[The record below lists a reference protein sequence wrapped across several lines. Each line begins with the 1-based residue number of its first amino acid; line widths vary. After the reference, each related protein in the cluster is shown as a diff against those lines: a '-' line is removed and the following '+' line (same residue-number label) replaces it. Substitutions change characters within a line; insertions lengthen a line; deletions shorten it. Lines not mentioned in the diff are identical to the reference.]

1 MQLGLKASI
10 VLSLLFLS
18 GCVVD
23 DATRANHQY
32 EQGDIAEGK
41 SVLTRLANDGYH
53 DAKLHLARIYSNE
66 MNTDAAA
73 YWYQAAS
80 EAYPYAALEYA
91 RWQINI
97 TDAEQAAMLYDQ
109 FWHRQQTQGDAI
121 TLLVALYRKHYA
133 VFDSTELV
141 PLIEELIADNET
153 PLAIQY
159 SVAVSNVSPLYSQL
173 LQYCDKNNVD
183 DDTRLACT
191 KLKLINAHALND
203 YEKMKAIRAE
213 LLTAYQSQDMSAETI
228 NEVASIA
235 KNRRYG
241 LPNIPLYISLAEIT
255 GTDDPD
261 VWYDVAKRK
270 IQAPNGEDNDLAK
283 LLEQANQ
290 LTEEGHQYPHLILA
304 ESYSRGIAATQ
315 SFSKAIE
322 HWLKASEI
330 PKAQRLLGETYVSG
344 AMGETHQQL
353 GINWLLSAARNG
365 DALAYLKLAEVF
377 KEGNGIHPDASAA
390 GVFASLHFELT
401 QSSKSQKMLEELTP
415 LLPLDI
421 SDRIEAEKL
430 ASYQNIYGVSKEVT
444 P

>member
-18 GCVVD
+18 GCVID
-23 DATRANHQY
+23 DATRANYQY
-32 EQGDIAEGK
+32 EQGETAEGK
-41 SVLTRLANDGYH
+41 SVLERLADDGYH
-53 DAKLHLARIYSNE
+53 DAKLHLARIYSTE

-91 RWQINI
+91 RWQVNI
-97 TDAEQAAMLYDQ
+97 ADAEQAAMLYDQ
-109 FWHRQQTQGDAI
+109 LWHRQHTQGNALA
-121 TLLVALYRKHYA
+121 LLVALYRKHYTM
-133 VFDSTELV
+133 FDSKELV
-141 PLIEELIADNET
+141 PLIEKLIAEKET
-153 PLAIQY
+153 SLAIKY
-159 SVAVSNVSPLYSQL
+159 SVAVSNVSPLYSKL
-173 LQYCDKNNVD
+173 IQYCDENNFD
-183 DDTRLACT
+183 DDTTFSCL

-203 YEKMKAIRAE
+203 YEKMKVIRAE
-213 LLTAYQSQDMSAETI
+213 LLEAYQSQYMSGESI
-228 NEVASIA
+228 NEIANIA

-241 LPNIPLYISLAEIT
+241 VSNIPLYISLAEIS

-270 IQAPNGEDNDLAK
+270 IQAPDGEDNDLAK

-290 LTEEGHQYPHLILA
+290 LTEHGHQYPHLILA
-304 ESYSRGIAATQ
+304 ESYSRGIATTQ
-315 SFSKAIE
+315 SYSKAIE
-322 HWLKASEI
+322 HWIKASEI

-365 DALAYLKLAEVF
+365 DAQAYLKLAEVF

-401 QSSKSQKMLEELTP
+401 QSQKSQQMLEELTP
-415 LLPLDI
+415 HLPMDI

-430 ASYQNIYGVSKEVT
+430 ASYQNIYGVSKEVS